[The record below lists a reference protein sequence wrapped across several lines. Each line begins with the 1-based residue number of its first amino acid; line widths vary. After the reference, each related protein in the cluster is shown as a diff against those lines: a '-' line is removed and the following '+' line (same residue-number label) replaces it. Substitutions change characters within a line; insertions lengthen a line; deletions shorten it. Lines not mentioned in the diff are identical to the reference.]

1 MNKSRILIYLI
12 TMMSLSL
19 PVYSLTWNEVL
30 EALETESFDF
40 PVNARNKQVT
50 CWKEVSW
57 EEYIEGDSGYRG
69 YVNSFNEKIKIN
81 CPY

>member
-1 MNKSRILIYLI
+1 MSI
-12 TMMSLSL
+12 TF
-19 PVYSLTWNEVL
+19 PVYALTWKEFL

-50 CWKEVSW
+50 CWKKVYW
-57 EEYIEGDSGYRG
+57 EEYVEGNSYSSGY
-69 YVNSFNEKIKIN
+69 VKTFNKEFKID